1 MVSHFLLLRY
11 ESYDAS
17 TLDYPDALQSR
28 YRWLAMA
35 RTHAKDQHLWAAY
48 KIKTEEFGMSTA
60 KPPPLPKCGD
70 KFLSAKPPEEL

>member
-1 MVSHFLLLRY
+1 
-11 ESYDAS
+11 
-17 TLDYPDALQSR
+17 
-28 YRWLAMA
+28 MA